1 MQLDGRP
8 SASVLARVF
17 AVIVLVIAALASSWI
32 GIDAGQQGRLR
43 VTDAMHLARR
53 LLDARALANELV
65 ARQAEFALE
74 SLREGVGTAGM
85 EYRRTLAALRQAL
98 DDIGRYPMDPAER
111 SALATVRLQVD
122 RFDQMH
128 DEIGRATV

>member
-1 MQLDGRP
+1 MQLGGRP

-74 SLREGVGTAGM
+74 SLREG
-85 EYRRTLAALRQAL
+85 
-98 DDIGRYPMDPAER
+98 
-111 SALATVRLQVD
+111 
-122 RFDQMH
+122 
-128 DEIGRATV
+128 EIGRASCRERV